1 MKNRVRDVILR
12 RSALIITLLLVL
24 GAASL
29 LRIVST
35 HKDVADVAEI
45 DLPLIEILTQIE
57 TNQLE
62 QSINFE
68 RAVRHANET
77 PLNIF
82 TNQNFVTADSTFR
95 YLAKIVDEDLLRSER
110 LVRDAFETTEQQD
123 QKSNLRILLL
133 HVKKLE
139 SDHSSYEKHAIEVL
153 DLLEQG
159 NMVEALIL
167 TDKVESEEDQ
177 FNKQVEGVL
186 FRHEMFTESLMKYV
200 EKEEV
205 LSMQWVVALTLLFVI
220 FSLVAVYTFSYKI
233 WRPLEDIR
241 YGAERLGA
249 GDFGRR
255 VKLRSNSITEDIVDS
270 FNSMADRLQD
280 AQKDIDK
287 FISFSYKSSHDLKAP
302 IENLKSLLQMLDKEK
317 VGGSNYETILN
328 NAKRSADKLETT
340 VSALSEF
347 NQIREQLVTKKEN
360 LKFEVILK
368 EVVGK
373 LIGEIKEANVSIR
386 KDFSECPQ
394 VFYPLPHLRSILQ
407 HLLSNAIKYR
417 DPNKKL
423 LIEIKT
429 RVSNGKTILMIRD
442 NGLGFDSI
450 KHSEDI
456 LTPFVRLHS
465 HTEGTGLGLHIVK
478 TILDFHKGNI
488 RIDSEAK
495 KGAKFVLQLN

>member
-12 RSALIITLLLVL
+12 RSALIIMLLLVL
-24 GAASL
+24 GAVSL

-68 RAVRHANET
+68 RAVRYANET

-82 TNQNFVTADSTFR
+82 TNQNFATADSTFR

-110 LVRDAFETTEQQD
+110 LVSEAFETTKQQV

-139 SDHSSYEKHAIEVL
+139 SDHTSYEEHAIRVL
-153 DLLEQG
+153 DLLETG

-167 TDKVESEEDQ
+167 TDKVEQEEDQ

-186 FRHEMFTESLMKYV
+186 FRHENFTESLMKYV

-205 LSMQWVVALTLLFVI
+205 LSMQWVVAFTLLFVI

-241 YGAERLGA
+241 TGAERLGA
-249 GDFGRR
+249 GDFGKR
-255 VKLRSNSITEDIVDS
+255 VKLRSNSITEDIVEA
-270 FNSMADRLQD
+270 FNSMADKLQN

-302 IENLKSLLQMLDKEK
+302 IENIRSLLAMLDKEK
-317 VGGSNYETILN
+317 VGGSNYDTILN
-328 NAKRSADKLETT
+328 NAKRSAHKLETT
-340 VSALSEF
+340 VTGLSEF
-347 NQIREQLVTKKEN
+347 NQIREQLGTKRESLN
-360 LKFEVILK
+360 FEAVLK

-373 LIGEIKEANVSIR
+373 LIGEIKETNVSIR
-386 KDFSECPQ
+386 KDFSACPQ
-394 VFYPLPHLRSILQ
+394 VFYPVPHLRSILF

-417 DPNKKL
+417 DPDKKAM
-423 LIEIKT
+423 IEIRT
-429 RVSNGKTILMIRD
+429 RVTNGKIILMIRD

-450 KHSEDI
+450 KHSEEI
-456 LTPFVRLHS
+456 LAPFVRLHS
-465 HTEGTGLGLHIVK
+465 HTEGTGLGLHILK
-478 TILDFHKGNI
+478 TIIDFHKGSI
-488 RIDSEAK
+488 RIDSEPK
-495 KGAKFVLQLN
+495 KGAKFVLRLN

>member
-12 RSALIITLLLVL
+12 RSALIIMLLLVL
-24 GAASL
+24 GAVSL
-29 LRIVST
+29 LRIVYT
-35 HKDVADVAEI
+35 HKDVVDVAQI

-95 YLAKIVDEDLLRSER
+95 YLAKVVDEDLIRSEG
-110 LVRDAFETTEQQD
+110 LVSEAFESTEQQD

-139 SDHSSYEKHAIEVL
+139 ADHTSYERHAIEVL

-159 NMVEALIL
+159 NMVDALIL
-167 TDKVESEEDQ
+167 TDKVEQEEDQ

-186 FRHEMFTESLMKYV
+186 FRHELFTESLMKFV

-220 FSLVAVYTFSYKI
+220 FSIVAVYMFSYRI
-233 WRPLEDIR
+233 WRPLEDIKL
-241 YGAERLGA
+241 GAERLGS
-249 GDFGRR
+249 GDLNKR
-255 VKLRSNSITEDIVDS
+255 VTLRTNSITEDVVEA
-270 FNSMADRLQD
+270 FNSMANKLQD
-280 AQKDIDK
+280 SQRDIDK

-302 IENLKSLLQMLDKEK
+302 IENLNSLLEMLEKEK
-317 VGGSNYETILN
+317 VGGSNYDTILK
-328 NAKRSADKLETT
+328 NAKRSTSKLKTT

-347 NQIREQLVTKKEN
+347 NKIREQLGTRKEQ
-360 LKFEVILK
+360 LKFDVVLK
-368 EVVGK
+368 EVLGK
-373 LIGEIKEANVSIR
+373 LIGDIKEANVTLR
-386 KDFSECPQ
+386 KDFSGCPQ
-394 VFYPLPHLRSILQ
+394 VYYPSPHLRSILFQ
-407 HLLSNAIKYR
+407 LISNAIKYR
-417 DPNKKL
+417 DPSKKTL
-423 LIEIKT
+423 VDIKSQ
-429 RVSNGKTILMIRD
+429 VVNGKTILMIRD

-450 KHSEDI
+450 KYSEEM
-456 LTPFVRLHS
+456 LAPFVRLHS
-465 HTEGTGLGLHIVK
+465 HNEGTGLGLHIVK
-478 TILDFHKGNI
+478 TILDYHHGTI
-488 RIDSEAK
+488 RIESEPR